1 MIRSETYRQNPKKS
15 AQKEMLIKASLI
27 IDSHGNEEIHLR
39 ALQKER
45 MGAFFKYLLI
55 FHEVFSL
62 LVLFN

>member
-1 MIRSETYRQNPKKS
+1 MIQSETYRQNPQKS

-45 MGAFFKYLLI
+45 MGAFFKVSADI
-55 FHEVFSL
+55 S
-62 LVLFN
+62 